1 MNEGKRYDFGKSR
14 MSLIPFVA
22 LRALG
27 DVYAYGECKYA
38 SWNWAKGM
46 AWSRMADA
54 MLRHYE
60 RFSMGEARDPESGL
74 LHSAH
79 MAWNAIGLL
88 TYELLNLGEDDRWKE
103 HADYLPE
110 DYKTTSTKSYE
121 ELDPTVTTP
130 KIDPEKLLNYPRP
143 QKQDPPPRNRGPEPW
158 GPMWPFGGEDP
169 A

>member
-1 MNEGKRYDFGKSR
+1 

-22 LRALG
+22 IRALG
-27 DVYAYGECKYA
+27 DVYAYGENKYA
-38 SWNWAKGM
+38 AWNWTKGM
-46 AWSRMADA
+46 AWSRMSDA

-88 TYELLNLGEDDRWKE
+88 TYELLGLGEDDRWKE
-103 HADYLPE
+103 QADYIPE
-110 DYKTTSTKSYE
+110 DLQATMQKSFKD
-121 ELDPTVTTP
+121 LDPDGTG
-130 KIDPEKLLNYPRP
+130 K
-143 QKQDPPPRNRGPEPW
+143 
-158 GPMWPFGGEDP
+158 